1 MFELPTSIQ
10 IDGQSYNIRNKG
22 DYRTIID
29 CFSALQ
35 DVELSKTERVY
46 ASLII
51 FYEDVN
57 DIEDIALLFGDNITE
72 AVEKMYSFFN
82 CNQPQED
89 TLTSHY
95 NLVDWDKD
103 SMIISSAV
111 NQVAGKEIRSE
122 EYIHWWTFMGYYIAV
137 KDSLLNTV
145 ICIRYKMAKG
155 KSLEKHERR
164 FVAENPQYFQID
176 VRSTEEKEN
185 DMYIKNIWNVS

>member
-72 AVEKMYSFFN
+72 AV
-82 CNQPQED
+82 
-89 TLTSHY
+89 
-95 NLVDWDKD
+95 
-103 SMIISSAV
+103 
-111 NQVAGKEIRSE
+111 
-122 EYIHWWTFMGYYIAV
+122 
-137 KDSLLNTV
+137 
-145 ICIRYKMAKG
+145 
-155 KSLEKHERR
+155 
-164 FVAENPQYFQID
+164 
-176 VRSTEEKEN
+176 
-185 DMYIKNIWNVS
+185 